1 MTIVLV
7 KSISLKSLVI
17 RFWPKVSL
25 TFLLVV
31 IESLLGILY
40 PLFIGFAINDLI
52 AGSYEGIFKLLGL
65 GCLSLVIGSLR
76 RLYDTRAYAKISRI
90 IFPEMI
96 AAERKKGS
104 SVSVISA
111 RSDLLAEFVDFLE
124 NSLPEIVGAVISLL
138 GVIVIVATLN
148 INVFFA
154 CVLILALVLV
164 IYLLSG
170 RFNYSLNKGLND
182 QLEKE
187 VGVIQKG
194 KPAAV
199 SRHYFLLMRWK
210 VRLSDLETL
219 NYFILWL
226 GIIALFIYTP
236 IAVIESGVTD
246 YGLVM
251 SIFMYIVDYIDRT
264 VTFPVYIQQLIRL
277 QEISRRLANKAGIES
292 GKNKRVDNIS

>member
-1 MTIVLV
+1 M
-7 KSISLKSLVI
+7 KNISLKNLVI
-17 RFWPKVSL
+17 KFWPKVSL
-25 TFLLVV
+25 TFVLVV

-52 AGSYEGIFKLLGL
+52 AGSYDGIFKLLGL
-65 GCLSLVIGSLR
+65 GCLSLLVGSAR

-90 IFPEMI
+90 IFPEMV
-96 AAERKKGS
+96 AAEKARGS
-104 SVSVISA
+104 SVSIISA

-124 NSLPEIVGAVISLL
+124 NSLPEIVGAIISLL

-148 INVFFA
+148 IKVFFA
-154 CVLILALVLV
+154 CVFILLLVLV

-170 RFNYSLNKGLND
+170 KFNYSLNENLNN
-182 QLEKE
+182 QIEKE
-187 VGVIQKG
+187 VGVIQAG
-194 KPAAV
+194 KARAV
-199 SRHYFLLMRWK
+199 SEHYSLLMRWK
-210 VRLSDLETL
+210 VKLSDLETL

-236 IAVIESGVTD
+236 IAVIESGVKD

-277 QEISRRLANKAGIES
+277 QEISRRLTQKVDLKPES
-292 GKNKRVDNIS
+292 GNSTV

>member
-154 CVLILALVLV
+154 CVLILSLVLV

-170 RFNYSLNKGLND
+170 KFNYSLNKGLND

-187 VGVIQKG
+187 VSVIQKD

-199 SRHYFLLMRWK
+199 SRHYLLLMRWK
-210 VRLSDLETL
+210 VKLSDLETL

-277 QEISRRLANKAGIES
+277 QEISRRLANKAGIEP